1 MSFIEL
7 DLGPWR
13 GVAFLQG
20 QADPGDAPAGCAA
33 LAWRRDGTARLGGV
47 LEQAQV
53 QVLVRA
59 DAVSAGDQLAQP
71 EAFELRSVTT
81 ASAGEAYVFAGRM
94 FGRSGDLETAEPCVA
109 AQLTL
114 APETELA
121 VVVDEDFD
129 YAVVAADGDLAVNTT
144 PVPARSVGLIDAG
157 HRTLGLTNRSDSA
170 AHLLLLGGQRA

>member
-7 DLGPWR
+7 GLGPWR

-20 QADPGDAPAGCAA
+20 HASPGDAPAGCSA
-33 LAWRRDGTARLGGV
+33 LAWRHDGTARLGGV

-59 DAVSAGDQLAQP
+59 DAVPGGDQLAQP
-71 EAFELRSVTT
+71 EAFGLRSVTT

-94 FGRSGDLETAEPCVA
+94 FGRSGEVETAEPCVA

-121 VVVDEDFD
+121 VVVDEEFA
-129 YAVVAADGDLAVNTT
+129 YAVVAVDGELDVNTT

-157 HRTLGLTNRSDSA
+157 HRTLGLTNRSDRA
-170 AHLLLLGGQRA
+170 VHLLLLGGQWA